1 VAATTPFQIISSLVF
16 TWVVY
21 GMAGLRN
28 DWEAI
33 LSNGCVSTLLSLIA
47 VQVRGH
53 GRVDGDGL

>member
-1 VAATTPFQIISSLVF
+1 MAATTPFQIISSLVF

-47 VQVRGH
+47 VQVRA
-53 GRVDGDGL
+53 GRPR